1 MLQLITL
8 TRCELLSEF
17 STFGISN
24 NGLGNVNNTS
34 DGCELLS
41 EFSTFGI
48 SNNCSGKWPIIQAVV
63 NCFQNLVPLVS
74 ATTLAQNFRGLS
86 PL

>member
-1 MLQLITL
+1 MCKRIDINVVNCFQNLVPLVSATTQ
-8 TRCELLSEF
+8 RV
-17 STFGISN
+17 GI
-24 NGLGNVNNTS
+24 GGD

-48 SNNCSGKWPIIQAVV
+48 SNNSGIKKHLKYYVV

-74 ATTLAQNFRGLS
+74 ATTMVTWGCSTISL
-86 PL
+86 